1 MKLDL
6 DEPEDKISRESD
18 EGSMTSGSISGST
31 FSGSQILTGSNFS
44 GQILSG
50 TSDSPANGDV
60 SALKRQKQELEIKL
74 REEVSERSVQ
84 KKLIQYGRGWGE
96 SNNEKGTQDY
106 YNKAFCQKIK
116 FLFIYL
122 SYYLSKLS
130 IWPFPYRKTLMIR
143 IILWHTFVPHFDSCL
158 HSRVGDL
165 IEKCIYLTFNVE
177 TFFQF
182 TF

>member
-1 MKLDL
+1 MRIILFCLFQAMKLDL

-74 REEVSERSVQ
+74 REEVSAECSAEE
-84 KKLIQYGRGWGE
+84 I
-96 SNNEKGTQDY
+96 N
-106 YNKAFCQKIK
+106 
-116 FLFIYL
+116 
-122 SYYLSKLS
+122 SK
-130 IWPFPYRKTLMIR
+130 WEG
-143 IILWHTFVPHFDSCL
+143 
-158 HSRVGDL
+158 VGGV
-165 IEKCIYLTFNVE
+165 K
-177 TFFQF
+177 
-182 TF
+182 

>member
-74 REEVSERSVQ
+74 REEVSDERSA
-84 KKLIQYGRGWGE
+84 KEI
-96 SNNEKGTQDY
+96 
-106 YNKAFCQKIK
+106 
-116 FLFIYL
+116 
-122 SYYLSKLS
+122 LSKRGVGVGGSQIMKKVPKIIIIMHFVKNNICYPS
-130 IWPFPYRKTLMIR
+130 IYH
-143 IILWHTFVPHFDSCL
+143 II
-158 HSRVGDL
+158 
-165 IEKCIYLTFNVE
+165 
-177 TFFQF
+177 
-182 TF
+182 

>member
-1 MKLDL
+1 MRIILFCLFQAMKLDL

-74 REEVSERSVQ
+74 REEVSAECRVQ
-84 KKLIQYGRGWGE
+84 CRR
-96 SNNEKGTQDY
+96 N
-106 YNKAFCQKIK
+106 
-116 FLFIYL
+116 
-122 SYYLSKLS
+122 
-130 IWPFPYRKTLMIR
+130 
-143 IILWHTFVPHFDSCL
+143 
-158 HSRVGDL
+158 
-165 IEKCIYLTFNVE
+165 
-177 TFFQF
+177 
-182 TF
+182 

>member
-130 IWPFPYRKTLMIR
+130 SFDTALKENFNDTSNPFGTPWYHTLT
-143 IILWHTFVPHFDSCL
+143 HV
-158 HSRVGDL
+158 
-165 IEKCIYLTFNVE
+165 CIAELVI
-177 TFFQF
+177 
-182 TF
+182 